1 MCLKINNLRAAKQTK
16 YEIYFFVFSY
26 FVISSYFVTMKIH
39 KQKIE
44 IKSTTQMEF
53 IDITD
58 KVGEVIEESGI
69 RQGQVLVYSPH
80 TTASIVVNH
89 NESMLIQ
96 DFMRTLYR
104 LVPVSDRYSHDLFEL
119 NRSTTS
125 DGRSN
130 GHSHC
135 KAMMLGV
142 SETIPFEKGRMIL
155 TDKQSVF
162 FVEMDGARKRDVI
175 VQVIGV

>member
-1 MCLKINNLRAAKQTK
+1 
-16 YEIYFFVFSY
+16 
-26 FVISSYFVTMKIH
+26 MKIH

-44 IKSTTQMEF
+44 LQSTTQIEF
-53 IDITD
+53 INITD
-58 KVGEVIEESGI
+58 KVAEIVEKSGI
-69 RQGQVLVYSPH
+69 REGQVTIFSPH
-80 TTASIVVNH
+80 TTSGIIINH

-119 NRSTTS
+119 NRSKVS

-135 KAMMLGV
+135 KAILLGP
-142 SETIPFEKGRMIL
+142 SQTIFLEKGRMEL
-155 TDKQSVF
+155 TEKQSIF
-162 FVEMDGARKRDVI
+162 FVELDGSRKRDVI
-175 VQVIGV
+175 IQIMGL